1 MNLCESLYEMAIK
14 NVTLIITNGLMGRH
28 FQQIK
33 KVVSLHC
40 YFITV
45 KSSLLFGALNI
56 IMTL

>member
-1 MNLCESLYEMAIK
+1 MAIK

-28 FQQIK
+28 FQQIIK

-45 KSSLLFGALNI
+45 KNSLLFGALNI
-56 IMTL
+56 IMIL